1 MNEISHIRDYARAL
15 GVAAPAVQRRSG
27 PGSADTLSGLYW
39 ETHPRFVFLHGA
51 SLDARTWDG
60 VLLRLGEAAVAYDL
74 PGHGHS
80 LHLAPGDYSISNM
93 AGLIAEALHRDLM
106 QDFTLVGHSLGA
118 MVSIALAARHSLPV
132 NRLVLL
138 DATPHG
144 LGGSVNDPTV
154 RHVGTL
160 DELVDAIHVRVP
172 DRDRKSLLRG
182 VSRNVRERSDGLME
196 WRWDPRF
203 RDSATLRGAEKP
215 QVWEALASLGIPVT
229 LIRGDRSPL
238 VTDEM
243 IQDFLHYVPH
253 ATVETAPKSGHNVHT
268 DAAAWVAEWLA
279 ALPSNPTDN
288 L

>member
-1 MNEISHIRDYARAL
+1 MNEISHIREHAHAL
-15 GVAAPAVQRRSG
+15 GVAAPAVQRRPG
-27 PGSADTLSGLYW
+27 PGDADGLSGLYW
-39 ETHPRFVFLHGA
+39 ETQPRFVFLHGA
-51 SLDARTWDG
+51 SLDAHTWDG

-80 LHLAPGDYSISNM
+80 LHLAPGDYSISHM
-93 AGLIAEALHRDLM
+93 AGLIAEAVHRDL
-106 QDFTLVGHSLGA
+106 QQKFTLVGHSLGA
-118 MVSIALAARHSLPV
+118 LVSMALAARHGLPV

-144 LGGSVNDPTV
+144 LGGSVNDPKV

-172 DRDRKSLLRG
+172 DRDRKSLFRG
-182 VSRNVRERSDGLME
+182 VSRNVRERSDGLLE

-203 RDSATLRGAEKP
+203 RDSAAVRGAEKT
-215 QVWEALASLGIPVT
+215 QVWDALASLDIPIT
-229 LIRGDRSPL
+229 LIRGDRSRL

-243 IQDFLHYVPH
+243 IEDFLRYAPH
-253 ATVETAPKSGHNVHT
+253 ATVEIAPKSGHNVHT

-279 ALPSNPTDN
+279 AVPSSPTD
-288 L
+288 

>member
-1 MNEISHIRDYARAL
+1 MNEISHIKAYAHAL
-15 GVAAPAVQRRSG
+15 GVAAPAVQRRPG
-27 PGSADTLSGLYW
+27 PGGANGLSGLYW

-51 SLDARTWDG
+51 SLDAHTWDG
-60 VLLRLGEAAVAYDL
+60 VLLRLREAAVAYDL

-80 LHLAPGDYSISNM
+80 LHLPPPDYSISNM
-93 AGLIAEALHRDLM
+93 AGLIAEAVHRDLQ

-118 MVSIALAARHSLPV
+118 LVSLALAARRGLPV

-144 LGGSVNDPTV
+144 LGGSANDPKI

-182 VSRNVRERSDGLME
+182 VSRNVRERSDGLLE

-203 RDSATLRGAEKP
+203 RDSAAVRGAEKP
-215 QVWEALASLGIPVT
+215 QVWDALASLDIPIT
-229 LIRGDRSPL
+229 LIRGDRSKL

-243 IQDFLHYVPH
+243 IEDFLRHAPH
-253 ATVETAPKSGHNVHT
+253 ATVEIAPKSGHNVHT
-268 DAAAWVAEWLA
+268 DAATWVAERLA
-279 ALPSNPTDN
+279 ALAAA
-288 L
+288 